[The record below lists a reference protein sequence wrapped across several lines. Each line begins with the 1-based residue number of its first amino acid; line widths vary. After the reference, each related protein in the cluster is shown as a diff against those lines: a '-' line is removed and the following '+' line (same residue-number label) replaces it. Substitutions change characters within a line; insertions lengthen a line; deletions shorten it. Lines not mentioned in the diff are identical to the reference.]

1 MELTKN
7 MKRRDRR
14 RRNAIAK
21 DLRTPKYKQR
31 IVERKNV
38 DKDDYH
44 YCPDCGGDWNCDCT
58 RLVRQGLLPSTGL
71 RSDLE
76 GDQGDSNDGDRD
88 SKQEDTNE
96 SNTPEQGLPGP
107 RVSSKE

>member
-76 GDQGDSNDGDRD
+76 GDSNNDHDKDRD
-88 SKQEDTNE
+88 STEVKPDE
-96 SNTPEQGLPGP
+96 STKTKQGL
-107 RVSSKE
+107 